1 MAIKKKAAILDE
13 LNEVE
18 KNIEKA
24 SDAEKKHSEKVKNL
38 SIKND
43 PSRNIYKNIKVSATV
58 ENQVLDIQRARRIKG
73 EKGSSFD
80 SIVYEAILEY
90 LEKHF
95 EEETGTEYQK

>member
-1 MAIKKKAAILDE
+1 MAIKKRAAILEE

-18 KNIEKA
+18 KNIQKG
-24 SDAEKKHSEKVKNL
+24 SDAEKKHSDKKKSD

-43 PSRNIYKNIKVSATV
+43 PARSIYKNIKVTPTV
-58 ENQVLDIQRARRIKG
+58 ENQILDIQRARRIRG

-90 LEKHF
+90 LENHF
-95 EEETGTEYQK
+95 KEETGEEYK